1 MRSPASLL
9 VPLLVAA
16 ALGAAW
22 PVSAQSTSPE
32 ARARE
37 LFELGTKEFDESRYD
52 KAEAA
57 FSEAYEL
64 SHRAG
69 FLWNMAQ
76 CARLRGNGAR
86 ALQLYRQYLDK
97 SPNGSERAEAMQWVE
112 RLEAELAA
120 PPPSVA
126 STVPVSSPEPAA
138 EPERGHWMSD
148 PTLPWVL
155 GGIGVAGFAV
165 GGVTGVMAL
174 GKGSTV
180 DKECDASG
188 CSSAGKEAADSG
200 KTLAT
205 VSNVGFGV
213 GLAGA
218 AAAVVLLLAKPEPQR
233 LEQATRWTPT
243 VAYDGNGGWVGASG
257 TW

>member
-1 MRSPASLL
+1 MRLPSSLL
-9 VPLLVAA
+9 LSLFVAA
-16 ALGAAW
+16 ALGAAC
-22 PVSAQSTSPE
+22 PVFAQTSSPE

-37 LFELGTKEFDESRYD
+37 LFELGTKAFDESRYD

-76 CARLRGNGAR
+76 CARLRGDDSR
-86 ALQLYRQYLDK
+86 ALELYREYLAK
-97 SPNGSERAEAMQWVE
+97 SPKGSERAEAQQWVE
-112 RLEAELAA
+112 RLEAQSAQPAA
-120 PPPSVA
+120 SGA
-126 STVPVSSPEPAA
+126 STAPVQPPEPAA
-138 EPERGHWMSD
+138 EPERSHWMSD

-174 GKGSTV
+174 GKGSIV
-180 DKECDASG
+180 DEECNGSA
-188 CSSAGKEAADSG
+188 CSRAGKEAADSG
-200 KTLAT
+200 KKLSTA
-205 VSNVGFGV
+205 SNVGFGV
-213 GLAGA
+213 GVAGA

-233 LEQATRWTPT
+233 LEQARKWTPT
-243 VAYDGNGGWVGASG
+243 VAYDGNGGWIGASG